1 MDNLEKNSENAR
13 QPRPLISL
21 RTAFGVLFFLLM
33 IGTILLSFLINTIFL
48 ERYYISGRKH
58 ALIKVYHEL
67 QDAEFVIT
75 HSVTPVVSGFITRRP
90 IYDIYYKYA
99 EQSFTADSVS

>member
-67 QDAEFVIT
+67 QDA
-75 HSVTPVVSGFITRRP
+75 SVHELLTTDVTVVAI
-90 IYDIYYKYA
+90 A
-99 EQSFTADSVS
+99 